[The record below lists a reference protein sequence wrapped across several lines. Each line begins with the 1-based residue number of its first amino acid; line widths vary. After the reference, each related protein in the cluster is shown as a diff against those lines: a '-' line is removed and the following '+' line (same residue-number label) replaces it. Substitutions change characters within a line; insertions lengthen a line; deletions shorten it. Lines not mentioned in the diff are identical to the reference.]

1 MKWRAGIETDSRGS
15 QSILGICFQADPI
28 IIPNQNEAGTLQQL
42 KLNRFQQCDL
52 EMILNGG
59 FSPLS
64 GFLGRDDYNR
74 VLEEMRLSSGALWPI
89 PICLDVPESTARLL
103 GSASELMLS
112 DQTGR
117 ALAILEISDVWK
129 PDKTLEAARVFQ
141 TESMDHPGV
150 RQLMSSRDD
159 WYVGGEL
166 KMLDMPMYYSYPEFR
181 ASAPEIRRQL
191 GNLKAPS
198 VVGFQTRNPMHRA
211 HVEITKLA
219 LEETG
224 GHLLL
229 QPVTGITKPGDVAPD
244 IRSRCYLKVL
254 DEYPEGRVTL
264 NFLPLAMRM
273 AGPRE
278 ALWHAIIRKNFGC
291 THFIVGR
298 DHAGPGPDSNGNLF
312 YGPYDAQRLVRQHE
326 QELGIGLLSYPA
338 MVFSPSQGGYVSL
351 EDAKANGWEFETISG
366 TQFRRMLS
374 SREPIP
380 SWFSFESVVQELR
393 KGGRQER
400 GIVLFLAGLSGSG
413 KSTVA
418 SKLAARIESETGRAV
433 SLLDGDIV
441 REGLS
446 KGLGFSKEDRSTNV
460 RRVGFVAAEIAKH
473 GGIAICALVAPY
485 QEDRRAVKDMVI
497 SHGHFL
503 EVHVATPL
511 EVCEERDVKGLYARA
526 RQGELTGFT
535 GIDDPFE
542 IPVAPDVTL
551 DTSVLS
557 SDEW

>member
-1 MKWRAGIETDSRGS
+1 M
-15 QSILGICFQADPI
+15 
-28 IIPNQNEAGTLQQL
+28 QQL
-42 KLNRFQQCDL
+42 KLNRLQQCDL

-64 GFLGRDDYNR
+64 GFHSREDYDR

-89 PICLDVPESTARLL
+89 PICLDIPERTARQLEKT
-103 GSASELMLS
+103 SEVTLS
-112 DQTGR
+112 DLTGR
-117 ALAILEISDVWK
+117 ALAVLEISDIWK
-129 PDKTLEAARVFQ
+129 PDKTREALKVFQ
-141 TESMDHPGV
+141 TNSLDHPGV
-150 RQLMSSRDD
+150 RQLMSSRED

-166 KMLDMPMYYSYPEFR
+166 RKLDMPVYHSYQEFR
-181 ASAPEIRRQL
+181 ATAPEVRSQMSAL
-191 GNLKAPS
+191 GATS

-244 IRSRCYLKVL
+244 IRSRCYLKVRE
-254 DEYPEGRVTL
+254 EYPEGRVTL

-298 DHAGPGPDSNGNLF
+298 DHAGPGPDANGQLF
-312 YGPYDAQRLVRQHE
+312 YGPYDAQQLVRQHE

-351 EDAKANGWEFETISG
+351 EDAKANGWEYETISG

-374 SREPIP
+374 SQATIP
-380 SWFSFESVVQELR
+380 SWFSFDSVVQELR
-393 KGGRQER
+393 KGGRQKR
-400 GIVLFLAGLSGSG
+400 GAVLFLAGLSGSG
-413 KSTVA
+413 KSTIA
-418 SKLAARIESETGRAV
+418 SKLAAKIESETGRAV
-433 SLLDGDIV
+433 SLLDGDVV

-446 KGLGFSKEDRSTNV
+446 KGLGFSKEDRSMNV
-460 RRVGFVAAEIAKH
+460 RRVGFVATEIAKH

-485 QEDRRAVKDMVI
+485 QEDRRAVKDMVL

-511 EVCEERDVKGLYARA
+511 EVCEERDVKGLYAKA

-542 IPVAPDVTL
+542 VPVTPDVTL
-551 DTSVLS
+551 DTSVLTAKECVEILYS
-557 SDEW
+557 ELTELGLVH